1 MADGTVPPLV
11 AYHPSPLQQSTAARS
26 TIACNNCLQLQGR
39 KGQTRNHLLRISAN
53 HSLSHMSPPSLFLLA
68 CLIASASSLP
78 LASRDRDLADY
89 RHTMKGGKSA
99 ADAAAVATKQDWRRA
114 RPAAGENSRKSA
126 PKLPGDDLRE
136 RVRNATDGCVNV
148 FVDAGANIGVHTRFL
163 FEPAKYPHSH
173 FTKVFKRSFGS
184 IASNGMAPL
193 TCSLG
198 FEPNP
203 KHIKRHKALER
214 AYKQMGWRYSFFP
227 FALGVNTSE
236 DLVFYENP
244 RASRGA
250 QSEYW
255 AFSTKQ
261 LHADQSEVRVPSAS
275 FDTVLAQIGKR
286 RLPGHADHHPRV
298 LVKMDIEGSEFAVVP
313 QVMMSG
319 SLCRVVDYISVEW
332 HARFAP
338 LRLHSKQRLDLGTQ
352 RGATSVKS
360 LLQAAMADGG
370 RAAGCLT
377 DVFEVDD
384 ESYLHDG
391 MPLPVSL

>member
-1 MADGTVPPLV
+1 MQLLCVLLLAWARAPAPKAVTDGPMAD
-11 AYHPSPLQQSTAARS
+11 RS
-26 TIACNNCLQLQGR
+26 
-39 KGQTRNHLLRISAN
+39 
-53 HSLSHMSPPSLFLLA
+53 
-68 CLIASASSLP
+68 
-78 LASRDRDLADY
+78 
-89 RHTMKGGKSA
+89 
-99 ADAAAVATKQDWRRA
+99 
-114 RPAAGENSRKSA
+114 RPAALEKVGVQSQVSMHHAEKADGVATGVARSAWADFIAQNGSKRRGVKASVSAKDSASNSWRA
-126 PKLPGDDLRE
+126 DADLRE
-136 RVRNATDGCVNV
+136 RVRHATDGCVNV

-203 KHIKRHKALER
+203 RHIERHKALER

-244 RASRGA
+244 RVGQGA

-255 AFSTKQ
+255 GFSTKQ

>member
-1 MADGTVPPLV
+1 MLRYVLRRCLSLPARTLSQEKSSAKPAFLTNNDG
-11 AYHPSPLQQSTAARS
+11 SS
-26 TIACNNCLQLQGR
+26 
-39 KGQTRNHLLRISAN
+39 
-53 HSLSHMSPPSLFLLA
+53 MWWLLA

-78 LASRDRDLADY
+78 LASRDRDFVDY

-114 RPAAGENSRKSA
+114 AAGEKSDKTRA
-126 PKLPGDDLRE
+126 PKLPGAERSDDLRE
-136 RVRNATDGCVNV
+136 RVRKATDGCVNV

-163 FEPAKYPHSH
+163 FEPAKYPDSS
-173 FTKVFKRSFGS
+173 FTKVFNRSFGS

-244 RASRGA
+244 RAAGGA

-255 AFSTKQ
+255 GFGTKQ
-261 LHADQSEVRVPSAS
+261 RHADQSEVRVPSAS
-275 FDTVLAQIGKR
+275 FDAVLAQIGKR
-286 RLPGHADHHPRV
+286 RLPAHTDHHPRV

-338 LRLHSKQRLDLGTQ
+338 LRLHPKQRLDLGTQ
-352 RGATSVKS
+352 GGATSVTS